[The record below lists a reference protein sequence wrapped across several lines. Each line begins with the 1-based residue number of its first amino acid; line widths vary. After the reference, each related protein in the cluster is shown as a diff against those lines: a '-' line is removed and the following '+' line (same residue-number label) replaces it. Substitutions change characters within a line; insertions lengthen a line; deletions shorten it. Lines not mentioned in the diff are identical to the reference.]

1 LTRGVGITGTR
12 TLGSWQLTQQFGV
25 TIEWIAEHHQVDR
38 EARQIKIPIFLQIDF
53 FLYILCHNPKMKY
66 FFLIFVLFRP
76 LFPRL

>member
-38 EARQIKIPIFLQIDF
+38 EARQIKIPIFCKSIAF
-53 FLYILCHNPKMKY
+53 IH
-66 FFLIFVLFRP
+66 LI
-76 LFPRL
+76 